1 MCLLKGPDYG
11 HSANKEKGKKEKLR
25 CEEFWTRV
33 LLHPS
38 PKRSGFSINYE
49 ILEDSRSSLNEELD
63 GFQSSTSLVLIV
75 PNEFPVAVI

>member
-1 MCLLKGPDYG
+1 M
-11 HSANKEKGKKEKLR
+11 
-25 CEEFWTRV
+25 V
-33 LLHPS
+33 VLHPS

-75 PNEFPVAVI
+75 PNEFPVAVAHFG